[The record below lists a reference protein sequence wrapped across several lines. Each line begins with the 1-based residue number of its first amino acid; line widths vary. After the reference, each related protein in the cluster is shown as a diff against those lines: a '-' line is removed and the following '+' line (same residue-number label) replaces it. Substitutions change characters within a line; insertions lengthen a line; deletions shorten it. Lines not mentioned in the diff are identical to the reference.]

1 MPRLLSFVRLSLFV
15 LLVAPPLLAQP
26 VLLGVKAGSSRSTM
40 QSTSGGVASTPWGSR
55 SDPSAGISA
64 AVRVRGPLSVQVEGL
79 YARRGWADGS
89 ESNLRLDYLE
99 MPVLLRLAPEA
110 RRAVIPVVLLGVAP
124 STEVS
129 CGGLRQP
136 PMPTGFTRNNA
147 AAQPM
152 DCSSERQRQRDL
164 GLVGSIGVDVPLRS
178 MAITTEL
185 RHTRGTRDL
194 TPLYSSVQR
203 NRSMAVLVGVR
214 MLR

>member
-1 MPRLLSFVRLSLFV
+1 MLF
-15 LLVAPPLLAQP
+15 VAPPLVAQP
-26 VLLGVKAGSSRSTM
+26 VLVGVKAGSSWSTM

-55 SDPSAGISA
+55 SDASAGISA
-64 AVRVRGPLSVQVEGL
+64 ALHVRGPLSVQVEGL
-79 YARRGWADGS
+79 YARRGWADGA

-129 CGGLRQP
+129 CGGMRQP
-136 PMPTGFTRNNA
+136 PLPTDFSQNNA
-147 AAQPM
+147 LPQPIQCN
-152 DCSSERQRQRDL
+152 DERQRRRDL
-164 GLVGSIGVDVPLRS
+164 GLVGSIGVDVPLRT

-203 NRSMAVLVGVR
+203 NRSMALLVGVR